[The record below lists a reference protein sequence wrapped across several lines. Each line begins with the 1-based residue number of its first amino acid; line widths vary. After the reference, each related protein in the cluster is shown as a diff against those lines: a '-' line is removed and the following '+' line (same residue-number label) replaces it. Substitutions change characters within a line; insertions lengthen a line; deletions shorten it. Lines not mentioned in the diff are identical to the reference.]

1 MDIGLS
7 LYVDENVRILVKP
20 RHKYTR
26 GGSTGFPTP
35 LLELGKD
42 TEVGKEMED
51 WLQAT
56 PRDVTLCSAW
66 TK

>member
-20 RHKYTR
+20 RCKYTAR
-26 GGSTGFPTP
+26 GSTDFPTP
-35 LLELGKD
+35 LLELGKEM
-42 TEVGKEMED
+42 EVGKETED

-56 PRDVTLCSAW
+56 LRGVTLCSAW
-66 TK
+66 AK

>member
-1 MDIGLS
+1 MAVGLS

-20 RHKYTR
+20 RRRHTH

-35 LLELGKD
+35 LLELGKE

-51 WLQAT
+51 
-56 PRDVTLCSAW
+56 
-66 TK
+66 